1 LKTKQLLFPIIAFL
15 IPLLIRCIPEILMGS
30 YLVGFDNM
38 AYYVPTTLLW
48 LRGEVTLGSFIAT
61 APLLYTLTTSLSV
74 LSGSVFTALKI
85 LPPLLLGIL
94 GLSIYTYARRGL
106 AWSPIKSLFPT
117 LIGTLYFVALRISW
131 DALREELAIIFLF
144 LALTAVAQ
152 VIANKA
158 SKKHYL
164 ALALT
169 LSAVVLSNQVVA
181 VFALGIILFTLINAL
196 IRKHNKT
203 ALTLI
208 TTAIP
213 AVAIFLTTYYLSP
226 SIPEYRLIFGFPTSP
241 DGWLALFG
249 YSSYGEMLSSEAIFL
264 LYCFG
269 FLLPIAVLSVK
280 RFKSFQMQSWVILLV
295 IAAFI
300 PMVSPSNLRLLML
313 LTYPLAFYATEGL
326 SRLKAVHWKRLRLPI
341 AGVGLAYLVLV
352 TGVVSWGFMTNTPLQ
367 PYLYFK
373 AGAYNNYIYSIP
385 SSMLQNSVSINDC
398 QDTAN
403 AVAWLKTNMNTTDF
417 LLSHRVFYGWALTR
431 LDKNQIIMYEYD
443 NPAHAAAS
451 NRVNVNGSL
460 YLIWWTPGNGW
471 SGLTTV
477 PQVFTEVYQS
487 GNIAIYSYS
496 K

>member
-1 LKTKQLLFPIIAFL
+1 LKTKQLLFPILAFL

-48 LRGEVTLGSFIAT
+48 LRGELTLGSFIAT
-61 APLLYTLTTSLSV
+61 APLLFTLTTSLSV
-74 LSGSVFTALKI
+74 LTGSVFTTLKI
-85 LPPLLLGIL
+85 LPPILLGIL

-106 AWSPIKSLFPT
+106 AWSPIKSLIPT
-117 LIGTLYFVALRISW
+117 LLGTLYFVSLRISW

-158 SKKHYL
+158 SKKHYI
-164 ALALT
+164 ALSLT

-181 VFALGIILFTLINAL
+181 VLALGIVLFTLIKTL
-196 IRKHNKT
+196 IQKHNKT
-203 ALTLI
+203 VLTLI
-208 TTAIP
+208 ATAIP
-213 AVAIFLTTYYLSP
+213 AVAIFFTTYYLSP

-249 YSSYGEMLSSEAIFL
+249 YSSYGEMLSSEAIFA

-269 FLLPIAVLSVK
+269 LLLPIVLLSVK
-280 RFKSFQMQSWVILLV
+280 RFNSFQMQSWVILLV

-300 PMVSPSNLRLLML
+300 PMVSPSMLRLMML
-313 LTYPLAFYATEGL
+313 LTYPLAFFATEGL
-326 SRLKAVHWKRLRLPI
+326 SRLKAIHWKRLRKPFV
-341 AGVGLAYLVLV
+341 GVGLAYLILV
-352 TGVVSWGFMTNTPLQ
+352 TGVVSWGFMTDTPAK
-367 PYLYFK
+367 PYIYFK

-385 SSMLQNSVSINDC
+385 TSMLQNTISIKDC
-398 QDTAN
+398 QDTTN
-403 AVAWLKTNMNTTDF
+403 ALAWLKTNMNTTDF

-443 NPAHAAAS
+443 NPANTAAF
-451 NRVNVNGSL
+451 NKENVNGNL
-460 YLIWWTPGNGW
+460 YLIWWTAGIGW
-471 SGLTTV
+471 SGLPTV
-477 PQVFTEVYQS
+477 PPVFTELYHS
-487 GNIAIYSYS
+487 GNIAIYTYNP
-496 K
+496 